1 MLRFEIWKRNKAC
14 CHLPKSASFQAIRVL
29 NFIIDAKKHCLTII
43 LNAHGLTLAPFL
55 PRHACARG
63 LSSSPLFRGPTS
75 VLAWVRPRVPSNL
88 PPATGIADDRRP
100 NPRGLMI
107 LISILQLPFFPSWGT
122 VKRSRLRS
130 DLTML
135 GLSKAHNLC
144 RRGNRH
150 HHPPTLTH
158 GRYTLGVTRRHG
170 TCDPLADRATFV
182 LLLVVPIFLCRGVQF
197 VRLHCDVGRAWALGC
212 LALPGL
218 EALLPSFP
226 FLSESQS
233 C

>member
-1 MLRFEIWKRNKAC
+1 MLNNY
-14 CHLPKSASFQAIRVL
+14 PKCPRIDTGAFPTATRV
-29 NFIIDAKKHCLTII
+29 
-43 LNAHGLTLAPFL
+43 
-55 PRHACARG
+55 RARPE
-63 LSSSPLFRGPTS
+63 LRPVVSGPTS

-122 VKRSRLRS
+122 LKRSRLRS

-182 LLLVVPIFLCRGVQF
+182 LLLAVPVFLCRGVQF
-197 VRLHCDVGRAWALGC
+197 VRLHCDVGRAWAWGC